1 MAMLTC
7 GTDRRI
13 SSSTDFTKFQRGC
26 STAQII
32 DIGIVG
38 ETDETILIDNL
49 QGSGDALLPGID
61 FLANHLHAAHVSLQI
76 TVGSQFRILHQLWRR
91 LEVDTLHAHL
101 TINHLV
107 TIVLYLP
114 WLIILEVE
122 RERKGTEFIEGYIV
136 T

>member
-1 MAMLTC
+1 MSISLFYKNLLASFLLPHPNLMAMLTC

-76 TVGSQFRILHQLWRR
+76 TVGSQF
-91 LEVDTLHAHL
+91 
-101 TINHLV
+101 
-107 TIVLYLP
+107 
-114 WLIILEVE
+114 
-122 RERKGTEFIEGYIV
+122 
-136 T
+136 